1 MQTDVREYMAH
12 LKGSA
17 SMKVKQIPVFA
28 KTFVD
33 CYFGGL
39 QWGCPLSTITL
50 ECAMGVAWPTA
61 YWCDARGV
69 LVSDK
74 CLP

>member
-1 MQTDVREYMAH
+1 MQTDVREYMVYF
-12 LKGSA
+12 KGSA

-39 QWGCPLSTITL
+39 
-50 ECAMGVAWPTA
+50 
-61 YWCDARGV
+61 
-69 LVSDK
+69 
-74 CLP
+74 